1 MSDADRLFVSVR
13 LSLSIVS
20 SLDSLVGVTKTTP
33 GFCEGSHFQHM
44 VVLVVKIDDSE
55 GRLGGSVS

>member
-13 LSLSIVS
+13 LSLSIFS

-33 GFCEGSHFQHM
+33 GFCEGSQVQRM
-44 VVLVVKIDDSE
+44 VVLVAKIDDSE